1 MFVVVVVLLVGA
13 LLFVRRESA
22 AVGPVAKPP
31 AAAPTELAN
40 NAGASTQTAQGATA
54 TVQGAGATAQGAIGS
69 AQGATAT
76 AEAEARAAQ
85 GAAAQ
90 GASTAEQVAT
100 STPAAQAGATQMPTA
115 RAATATVEVT
125 TATPVPVVASRAQSL
140 GTPILEI
147 KYFVVNGTQVAIGP
161 GTPTPTI
168 PWWQVRQDATDAHVK
183 AIIDGYLH
191 FWDVRAQAL
200 YALQPELAR
209 QVMTG
214 TPLDNELKAID
225 EFRAKNQAQ
234 RVEVD
239 HSITVLWATSDE
251 GAVVDTLGDRST
263 MVDLTATPEPAPPQ
277 PTSPY
282 RMAYRLK
289 RAPNGVWQV
298 VDSVR
303 MVR

>member
-1 MFVVVVVLLVGA
+1 M
-13 LLFVRRESA
+13 
-22 AVGPVAKPP
+22 
-31 AAAPTELAN
+31 
-40 NAGASTQTAQGATA
+40 
-54 TVQGAGATAQGAIGS
+54 VQV
-69 AQGATAT
+69 ATAT
-76 AEAEARAAQ
+76 AAPVAAS
-85 GAAAQ
+85 GAQ
-90 GASTAEQVAT
+90 PQ
-100 STPAAQAGATQMPTA
+100 
-115 RAATATVEVT
+115 
-125 TATPVPVVASRAQSL
+125 

-147 KYFVVNGTQVAIGP
+147 QYFIINGTQVAILP

-168 PWWQVRQDATDAHVK
+168 PWWQVRQDATEAQAK

-209 QVMTG
+209 QVMAG
-214 TPLDNELKAID
+214 PPLENELSAIND
-225 EFRAKNQAQ
+225 FRSKNQAQ

-239 HSITVLWATSDE
+239 HSITVLWATADE

-263 MVDLTATPEPAPPQ
+263 MVDLTATPEPVPPQ